1 MDFACSSWNRSDL
14 RVAQV
19 DSSRLYVS
27 MTSSKWYFVESF
39 KTVMDRADYMP
50 NLWLRDELL
59 NWLDIENGIIAKNGL
74 RMA

>member
-1 MDFACSSWNRSDL
+1 
-14 RVAQV
+14 
-19 DSSRLYVS
+19 

-74 RMA
+74 RIA